1 MKDMDVGNALRRLP
15 RTTASPRFTSDVL
28 RNVGRASARLN
39 SDELKP
45 VLHFPWRMLA
55 ATAMMLILVA
65 GMYATSVHRERRE
78 RINALRAEHQRI
90 ESELQRVKAVAEEAQ
105 PVVVLENGDTRVIVD
120 VKQSQ
125 RSNPIYY

>member
-1 MKDMDVGNALRRLP
+1 M
-15 RTTASPRFTSDVL
+15 
-28 RNVGRASARLN
+28 
-39 SDELKP
+39 
-45 VLHFPWRMLA
+45 WRMLA

-65 GMYATSVHRERRE
+65 GGYATSVHRERRE

-125 RSNPIYY
+125 RNNPIYY